1 MSQANPQHSGIRFKL
16 LIFITLVMISLI
28 PVAVLTVWVQHS
40 AEQKEIDAVKDK
52 HLIIAGSLSRAFQ
65 RYVSDVKSV
74 FEYTSTALISGNL
87 QPNTERLLN
96 SLDIS
101 ELCIVKGRGIYSNA
115 LNLGKKCT
123 FKLDKT
129 QFDKVSKQVNTV
141 KAPVYL
147 SNITMINSR
156 PKFILGKRIAKD
168 ILVLGTLETGYV
180 IRIQETVEFG
190 NQGYSMVVDARGR
203 VIAHPNSDWE
213 NIARDVSKISVVQ
226 QMISGETG
234 ISQFYSPAKKAEMI
248 AAYTVVPEVG
258 WGVMVPQSYAGLLAQ
273 AGDLRWAAILIS
285 VLGFT
290 IAAVLAWIVARALAK
305 PIESISR
312 TAMEIASGNSQ
323 ARVPDLF
330 RLATREIQELAIS
343 FNRMVDRLSASH
355 DDLQQHRDN
364 LEVLVNERTVEL
376 RNEVVVREQIE
387 AILQQQKE
395 RLDVTLNSIGDGV
408 ITTGDRNRVS
418 FLNPA
423 AEQLTGLN
431 LKQVRGWGLDKV
443 LNITDVKTGKALE
456 LLPKCKLDSIS
467 YACDGILHRVDQT
480 TVDVQTNIAEI
491 TDSDDHVNGLVIIV
505 RDVTETRKLSQQLSF
520 EASHDALTGTLNRH
534 AFEGYVVTAIAKVGE
549 GDVTH
554 CLGYLDLDQFK
565 IVNDAC
571 GHAAGDELLCAL
583 TNVIQQCL
591 RQDDTLARL
600 GGDEFG
606 IMFPDCSLEEAL
618 QLTECIRQEVKDFRF
633 GYDDQVFHLGVS
645 IGLVEISDSSSSLV
659 DVFRA
664 ADSACYMAKA
674 RGRNS
679 VQVYYPTDE
688 DAVERSG
695 EMRWVRR
702 LQAALEEE
710 RFELHIQPIQAINK
724 ENAASHYEVLLRLRD
739 EKNRLIFPG
748 AFLPA
753 AERYDLLPTIDRWV
767 FSHAI
772 EWLGENRQLLNGG
785 RISINLTGVTICEES
800 FLEFA
805 DQQFE
810 RFGHCAESMIIEITE
825 NSALNNLPAALRFIC
840 KLKAMGC
847 QFALDDFGKG
857 FSSLSSLKHLPVDY
871 IKIDGGFVRDI
882 LVDTMD
888 ETIVKTINTIGQAME
903 KGVIAE
909 FVESEEI
916 FERLQSLHIDYGQ
929 GYYIARP
936 CPLHE
941 FTEQIN
947 QVKDLSG
954 CEEEMVAS
962 N

>member
-1 MSQANPQHSGIRFKL
+1 MSQANSQHSSIRFKL
-16 LIFITLVMISLI
+16 LIFITLVLISLI

-101 ELCIVKGRGIYSNA
+101 ELCIVKSRGIYSNA

-123 FKLDKT
+123 FKLEKT
-129 QFDKVSKQVNTV
+129 QFEQISKQVNTV
-141 KAPVYL
+141 KAPVHL
-147 SNITMINSR
+147 SNILMINSR
-156 PKFILGKRIAKD
+156 PVFILGKRIADD
-168 ILVLGTLETGYV
+168 IVVLGTLETGYV
-180 IRIQETVEFG
+180 KRIQETVEFG
-190 NQGYSMVVDARGR
+190 NQGHSMVVDARGQ
-203 VIAHPNSDWE
+203 VIAHPNADWE
-213 NIARDVSKISVVQ
+213 HIAKDVSKISVVQ
-226 QMISGETG
+226 QMIAGETG

-248 AAYTVVPEVG
+248 AAYTAVPEVG
-258 WGVMVPQSYAGLLAQ
+258 WGVMVPQPYAELLAQ

-285 VLGFT
+285 LLGFT
-290 IAAVLAWIVARALAK
+290 IAAVLAWIVARALAR
-305 PIESISR
+305 PIESISH

-330 RLATREIQELAIS
+330 RLATREVQELAVS

-364 LEVLVNERTVEL
+364 LEVLVNERTAEL

-387 AILQQQKE
+387 IILQQQKE

-408 ITTGDRNRVS
+408 ITTDDRNRVS
-418 FLNPA
+418 LLNPA
-423 AEQLTGLN
+423 AEQLTGLS

-443 LNITDVKTGKALE
+443 LHITDVKSGESLD
-456 LLPKCKLDSIS
+456 LLPNCKLDTNH
-467 YACDGILHRVDQT
+467 YCDGILHRSDQT

-491 TDSDDHVNGLVIIV
+491 RDSDNHVNGLVIIV

-520 EASHDALTGTLNRH
+520 EATHDALTGTLNRH
-534 AFEGYVVTAIAKVGE
+534 AFEGHVVTAIAKVGDS
-549 GDVTH
+549 DVAH

-583 TNVIQQCL
+583 THVIQQCL
-591 RQDDTLARL
+591 RQGDTLARL

-606 IMFPDCSLEEAL
+606 IMFLDCSLEEAL
-618 QLTECIRQEVKDFRF
+618 QLTERVRQEVKDFRF

-645 IGLVEISDSSSSLV
+645 IGVVEISDSNASLV
-659 DVFRA
+659 DIFRA

-702 LQAALEEE
+702 LQAALEED
-710 RFELHIQPIQAINK
+710 RFELHIQPIQPINK
-724 ENAASHYEVLLRLRD
+724 DKSTSHYEILLRLRD

-805 DQQFE
+805 DQQFD
-810 RFGHCAESMIIEITE
+810 RFGHCAKSMIIEITE
-825 NSALNNLPAALRFIC
+825 NSALNNLPAALRFIR

-857 FSSLSSLKHLPVDY
+857 FSSLSSLKHLPVDF

-888 ETIVKTINTIGQAME
+888 ETIVKTINAIGQAMD

-916 FERLQSLHIDYGQ
+916 FDRLQSLHIDYGQ

-941 FTEQIN
+941 FTEQIKPAEDIL
-947 QVKDLSG
+947 VCDKG
-954 CEEEMVAS
+954 MIAS